1 MIRAAG
7 SPTVRGAVPSSPRP
21 ASVHYRPNTGDN
33 GGGRQR
39 GRHRRP
45 RAGLARVP
53 CGPCPVLR
61 AAAHDLPQPDP
72 DRGDRAAQGPV
83 TPGESVVVRARIV
96 PGEIILFGVRVVLAI
111 LHRKGIPL
119 GTTRSPPAPGDD
131 AGPLN
136 GTYSHFMRGPNRY
149 FGRVPCECGL
159 GRRLEDAAQPVEDD
173 LVTAVWRQRLARRP
187 AELMQCAGT
196 AQQVLRLAALALE
209 GWVRLMLGDQRRRGD
224 VRQPG
229 RCRVARE
236 LPHEG
241 GECRLLERASRPWP
255 PRTGHSPGAWA

>member
-1 MIRAAG
+1 M
-7 SPTVRGAVPSSPRP
+7 
-21 ASVHYRPNTGDN
+21 HYRPNTGDN

-119 GTTRSPPAPGDD
+119 GTTGVRPLPGMTPDHLMAPIRILCEGLIDISD
-131 AGPLN
+131 ECLANAG
-136 GTYSHFMRGPNRY
+136 
-149 FGRVPCECGL
+149 
-159 GRRLEDAAQPVEDD
+159 
-173 LVTAVWRQRLARRP
+173 W
-187 AELMQCAGT
+187 
-196 AQQVLRLAALALE
+196 
-209 GWVRLMLGDQRRRGD
+209 
-224 VRQPG
+224 
-229 RCRVARE
+229 
-236 LPHEG
+236 
-241 GECRLLERASRPWP
+241 
-255 PRTGHSPGAWA
+255 GAD